1 MWRQL
6 APTAVGG
13 SPDPG
18 FGVKGDGAGRER
30 KWAVR
35 CRLRRAVARW
45 VWAAL
50 ALALLSVASG
60 AVARTYT
67 EEEEKQLGAEAAA
80 QIEKEYKV
88 LDDPEQIKRLNA
100 ILTNLAPVSN
110 RPDVTYTVKIL
121 DTPDVNALSLPG
133 GQLYVTRG
141 LLEDVESDHELAG
154 VLAHEIA
161 HNAHRHSLHQL
172 DKSAKLDQ
180 QLMLALLLGLAA
192 TRDTGETSK
201 LVLIG
206 QMVKIGVLNGYGQEA
221 ELEADRSAV
230 EYMVAS
236 KKYNPVGML
245 QFLDRLRRQE
255 ERGPQMELG
264 IFRTHPPTRQRVEAV
279 RGVLDA
285 YGVPVTRLPGKSTPV
300 ATARAVTVN
309 GQQIAEVVLQ
319 DRILYQPAASLDGK
333 DPLQRAEE
341 AARRVSA
348 LFAEFPQERLLRVQ
362 ASGDSRVVTYRGSP
376 LFTISSADAQFH
388 NASVDDLA
396 KATTKE
402 LKAVIWSDFLRHG
415 T

>member
-1 MWRQL
+1 M
-6 APTAVGG
+6 
-13 SPDPG
+13 
-18 FGVKGDGAGRER
+18 KGDGAGRER

-35 CRLRRAVARW
+35 CWLRRAVARW

-154 VLAHEIA
+154 VLAQRLLTTPTVTPCISST
-161 HNAHRHSLHQL
+161 NPL
-172 DKSAKLDQ
+172 LDQ

-192 TRDTGETSK
+192 TRDTGRPASR
-201 LVLIG
+201 VDRADG
-206 QMVKIGVLNGYGQEA
+206 QDRRVERLRPGGGAGGGSLCRGVYGR
-221 ELEADRSAV
+221 LE
-230 EYMVAS
+230 
-236 KKYNPVGML
+236 KYNPVGML

>member
-6 APTAVGG
+6 APTAVSG

-35 CRLRRAVARW
+35 CRLRRAVARC

-319 DRILYQPAASLDGK
+319 DRILYQPAANLDGI
-333 DPLQRAEE
+333 R
-341 AARRVSA
+341 S
-348 LFAEFPQERLLRVQ
+348 
-362 ASGDSRVVTYRGSP
+362 
-376 LFTISSADAQFH
+376 
-388 NASVDDLA
+388 LA
-396 KATTKE
+396 
-402 LKAVIWSDFLRHG
+402 V
-415 T
+415 